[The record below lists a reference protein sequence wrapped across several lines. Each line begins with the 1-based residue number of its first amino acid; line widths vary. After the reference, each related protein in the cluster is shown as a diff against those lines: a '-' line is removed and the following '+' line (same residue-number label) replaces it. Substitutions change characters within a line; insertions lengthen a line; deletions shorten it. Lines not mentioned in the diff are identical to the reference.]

1 MSFSASERLSA
12 LESDN
17 RLRRLRAVT
26 PHHACRVQVDGQ
38 WLSLFSSNDYL
49 GLSAHPMVK
58 EAIVETAKEWG
69 MGPRGAALI
78 CGYTPHHEAL
88 ERELA
93 LLKETESALLF
104 PTGFQANLGLL
115 SALGGKDTAFFSD
128 ALNHASIID
137 GIRLSKSPVHVYRH
151 GDMEQLRELLRREN
165 VACPIIV
172 TDALFSMEGTLAPL
186 KELVRIKEETGAL
199 LVVDEAHSTLVYGKN
214 GGGLAGQ
221 EGVAGQIDFHV
232 GTLSK
237 AFGCQ
242 GGFIATSR
250 ERREWLLNVA
260 RSYVFTTAMPL
271 PLVEGARAALGAWS
285 SDLQD
290 QLWARIHLFETW
302 LGRTLSGPIVPI
314 VLHEEE
320 RALEVSE
327 ALWKQGFH
335 VPAIRPPTVPRG
347 TSRLRIALSAGHSM
361 EEVERLI
368 HSLKSSLNSSS
379 PSMD

>member
-1 MSFSASERLSA
+1 VSFSASARLKT

-26 PHHACRVQVDGQ
+26 PHHACRVQVDGH

-58 EAIVETAKEWG
+58 EAIMETAKEWG

-78 CGYTPHHEAL
+78 CGYTPQHEAL
-88 ERELA
+88 EQELA
-93 LLKETESALLF
+93 LLKGTESALLF

-151 GDMEQLRELLRREN
+151 GDMEHLRELIRREN
-165 VACPIIV
+165 VDCPIIV

-186 KELVRIKEETGAL
+186 EELVRIKEETGAL
-199 LVVDEAHSTLVYGKN
+199 LIVDEAHSTLVYGEN
-214 GGGLAGQ
+214 GGGLAEQ
-221 EGVAGQIDFHV
+221 EGVADRIDFHV

-242 GGFIATSR
+242 GGFIATHR
-250 ERREWLLNVA
+250 KRREWLLNVA

-271 PLVEGARAALGAWS
+271 PLVAGARAALGAWS
-285 SDLQD
+285 SALQG
-290 QLWARIHLFETW
+290 QLWERVHLFEGW
-302 LGRTLSGPIVPI
+302 LGRSLAGPIIPI

-320 RALEVSE
+320 RALKESE
-327 ALWKQGFH
+327 SLWTQGFH
-335 VPAIRPPTVPRG
+335 VPAIRPPTVPQG
-347 TSRLRIALSAGHSM
+347 TSRLRVALSAGHSM

-368 HSLKSSLNSSS
+368 HSLNAALGT
-379 PSMD
+379 PSHIS